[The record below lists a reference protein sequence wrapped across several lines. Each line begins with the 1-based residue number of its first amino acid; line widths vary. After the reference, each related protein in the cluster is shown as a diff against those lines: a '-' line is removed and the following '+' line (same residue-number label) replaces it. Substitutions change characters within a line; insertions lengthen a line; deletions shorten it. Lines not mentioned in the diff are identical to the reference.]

1 MLEIALFITRI
12 KSNLLSWSPESRWGY
27 STSDIGVGLDLLEEP
42 SIGTPEPD
50 NDNTN
55 NDLPLTPE
63 PFNLNSTM
71 LEDLPEIN
79 LKIAKARPAVPG
91 SWAWVAQ
98 IKYFRNGRYEFVC
111 AGTLVAD
118 QWVLTAAQCL
128 SDQYVQILK
137 NNLKIMKTFQ
147 RIRSI

>member
-1 MLEIALFITRI
+1 M
-12 KSNLLSWSPESRWGY
+12 LSWSPESRWGY

-42 SIGTPEPD
+42 TVGAPQLKNETNTNDDIPD
-50 NDNTN
+50 NIDS
-55 NDLPLTPE
+55 L
-63 PFNLNSTM
+63 FNFNSTL
-71 LEDLPEIN
+71 LEDLPEVN

-128 SDQYVQILK
+128 SDQYVI
-137 NNLKIMKTFQ
+137 
-147 RIRSI
+147 